1 MAMKAKFMN
10 FPTALDQKISKKVL
24 KHSYLKE
31 RPNSLANDKIIM
43 KNCRKYCPIIRKGLD
58 LQGKNMV
65 YDPSVYLKKYEKNI
79 NYR

>member
-1 MAMKAKFMN
+1 MDNVILADYT
-10 FPTALDQKISKKVL
+10 PISDTIHHPYSIEEEEIKNNNII
-24 KHSYLKE
+24 S
-31 RPNSLANDKIIM
+31 NDKIIM